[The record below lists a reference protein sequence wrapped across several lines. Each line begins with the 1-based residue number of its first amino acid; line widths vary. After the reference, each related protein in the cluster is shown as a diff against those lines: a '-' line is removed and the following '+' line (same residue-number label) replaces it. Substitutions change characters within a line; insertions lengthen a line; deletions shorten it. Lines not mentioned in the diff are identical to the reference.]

1 MLLLQKQQTI
11 GEIRYGAFA
20 PFLEK
25 IYIFLYKLCCA
36 TKTISV
42 PMTIY

>member
-20 PFLEK
+20 PFLEE
-25 IYIFLYKLCCA
+25 INIFLYEN
-36 TKTISV
+36 SV
-42 PMTIY
+42 VQLKQLVYQ